1 MSTVATIELPSRR
14 ARVADA
20 LRRRTTLHWL
30 LRRVA
35 AGLITL
41 LVVSLL
47 VFAATQVLPGDA
59 ASALLGRQATGEQ
72 LAELRAEMRLD
83 RPLAERY
90 VDWLTHFVRGD
101 LGKSAAAY
109 SSGGEVSIRS
119 QVAGKLSNSLLLAG
133 VVFAIVVPLS
143 MLLGVIAA
151 THARRPTDHLLSGAM
166 IVLLSLPEFVLG
178 SVLIL
183 IFFSALG
190 LLPPV
195 SLLAPGETP
204 LAHPDIMVLPVLT
217 LVGVTVGA
225 AARMI
230 RAGMLEALRSDYV
243 QMARLSGL
251 PERQVIR
258 RYALRN
264 ALAPSVQVLA
274 LILQY
279 LIGGIVVVEYLFA
292 YPGIGKEL
300 IDAVAVRDVFEV
312 QALTM
317 LLATAYVGIN
327 IAADLIV
334 VLLVPKLRTG
344 AS

>member
-1 MSTVATIELPSRR
+1 MSTVATIEPPSPR
-14 ARVADA
+14 APVADA
-20 LRRRTTLHWL
+20 LRRRTTLHWV

-59 ASALLGRQATGEQ
+59 ASALLGRQATGAQ
-72 LAELRAEMRLD
+72 LAELRGEMGLD

-90 VDWLTHFVRGD
+90 ADWLAHFVRGD

-109 SSGGEVSIRS
+109 ASGGKASLGS
-119 QVAGKLSNSLLLAG
+119 QVAGKLGNSLLLAG
-133 VVFAIVVPLS
+133 IVFAIVVPLS
-143 MLLGVIAA
+143 MVLGVIAA
-151 THARRPTDHLLSGAM
+151 THARRPADHLLSVAM
-166 IVLLSLPEFVLG
+166 IVLLSLPEFVFG

-183 IFFSALG
+183 IFFTAFD

-195 SLLAPGETP
+195 SLLAPGESP
-204 LAHPDIMVLPVLT
+204 LAHPDILVLPVLT

-225 AARMI
+225 AGRMI
-230 RAGMLEALRSDYV
+230 RAGMLDSLRSDYV

-317 LLATAYVGIN
+317 LLAAAYVAIN
-327 IAADLIV
+327 IVADLIV

>member
-1 MSTVATIELPSRR
+1 MSTVATIEPPSPR
-14 ARVADA
+14 APVANP

-41 LVVSLL
+41 FVVSLL

-59 ASALLGRQATGEQ
+59 ASALLGRQASDAQ
-72 LAELRAEMRLD
+72 LAQLRAEMGLD

-90 VDWLTHFVRGD
+90 ADWLAHFVRGD

-109 SSGGEVSIRS
+109 ASGGKASIGS
-119 QVAGKLSNSLLLAG
+119 QVAGKLGNSMLLAG
-133 VVFAIVVPLS
+133 IVFAIVVPLS
-143 MLLGVIAA
+143 MVLGVIAA
-151 THARRPTDHLLSGAM
+151 THARRPADHLLSGAM

-183 IFFSALG
+183 IFFTALD

-195 SLLAPGETP
+195 SLLAPGESP
-204 LAHPDIMVLPVLT
+204 LAHPDFLVLPVLT

-230 RAGMLEALRSDYV
+230 RAGMLESLRSDYV

-279 LIGGIVVVEYLFA
+279 LLGGIVVVEYLFA

-300 IDAVAVRDVFEV
+300 IDAVAVRDVLEV

-317 LLATAYVGIN
+317 LLAAAYVVIN
-327 IAADLIV
+327 IVADLIV